1 MPVKRLM
8 KLPNTNPAG
17 LSQTEAVGFSLS
29 MIKHKEQ
36 RVGVF
41 VDVQNLY
48 YSAKNLFQA
57 KVNFGKLL
65 EEAVAGRRLVRA
77 MAYVVKGPQSVD
89 DNFFQAL
96 DKMGYEIK
104 SKELQ
109 VYAGGN
115 KKGDWDVGLV
125 IDAIRMAHNLDVVV
139 LASGDFAP
147 AVEYLQNNGV
157 MVEGA
162 AFGETSSSKLIDRLD
177 SFTDLSANKRKFL
190 IKY

>member
-1 MPVKRLM
+1 
-8 KLPNTNPAG
+8 
-17 LSQTEAVGFSLS
+17 

-41 VDVQNLY
+41 VDVQNMY

-57 KVNFGKLL
+57 KVNFGKIL
-65 EEAVAGRRLVRA
+65 EEAVAGRKLVRA
-77 MAYVVKGPQSVD
+77 LAYVIKAPNSIE
-89 DNFFQAL
+89 DNFFTAL
-96 DKMGYEIK
+96 DNLGFEIK
-104 SKELQ
+104 AKELQ

-125 IDAIRMAHNLDVVV
+125 IDAIRMSRNLDVVV
-139 LASGDFAP
+139 LVSGDGDYIP

-157 MVEGA
+157 MVEGM
-162 AFGETSSSKLIDRLD
+162 AFEETASTKLIEKVDD
-177 SFTDLSANKRKFL
+177 FTNLSSNKRKFL

>member
-1 MPVKRLM
+1 
-8 KLPNTNPAG
+8 
-17 LSQTEAVGFSLS
+17 

-57 KVNFGKLL
+57 KVNFAKVL
-65 EEAVAGRRLVRA
+65 EEAVAGRKLVRA
-77 MAYVVKGPQSVD
+77 VAYVIKAPNSLE

-96 DKMGYEIK
+96 DTMGYEIK
-104 SKELQ
+104 SKDLQ

-125 IDAIRMAHNLDVVV
+125 IDAIRMSRNLDVVILV
-139 LASGDFAP
+139 SGDGDYVP
-147 AVEYLQNNGV
+147 AVEFLQNNGV
-157 MVEGA
+157 MVEA
-162 AFGETSSSKLIDRLD
+162 VAFQETTSSKLIDQVD
-177 SFTDLSANKRKFL
+177 DFTNLSASKRKFL

>member
-1 MPVKRLM
+1 
-8 KLPNTNPAG
+8 
-17 LSQTEAVGFSLS
+17 

-48 YSAKNLFQA
+48 YSAKNLYQA
-57 KVNFGKLL
+57 KVNFGKVL
-65 EEAVAGRRLVRA
+65 EEAVAGRKLVRA
-77 MAYVVKGPQSVD
+77 VAYVIKAPNSLE

-96 DKMGYEIK
+96 DTMGYEIK
-104 SKELQ
+104 SKDLQ

-125 IDAIRMAHNLDVVV
+125 IDAIRMSRNLDVVILV
-139 LASGDFAP
+139 SGDGDYVP

-157 MVEGA
+157 MVEA
-162 AFGETSSSKLIDRLD
+162 VAFQETTSSKLIDKVD
-177 SFTDLSANKRKFL
+177 DFTNLSASKRKFL

>member
-1 MPVKRLM
+1 
-8 KLPNTNPAG
+8 
-17 LSQTEAVGFSLS
+17 

-57 KVNFGKLL
+57 KVNFAKVL
-65 EEAVAGRRLVRA
+65 EEAVAGRKLVRA
-77 MAYVVKGPQSVD
+77 VAYVIKAPNSLE

-96 DKMGYEIK
+96 DTMGYEIK
-104 SKELQ
+104 SKDLQ

-125 IDAIRMAHNLDVVV
+125 IDAIRMSRNLDVVV
-139 LASGDFAP
+139 LVSGDGDYVP
-147 AVEYLQNNGV
+147 AVEFLQNNGV
-157 MVEGA
+157 MVEA
-162 AFGETSSSKLIDRLD
+162 VAFQETTSSKLIDKVD
-177 SFTDLSANKRKFL
+177 DFTNLSASKRKFL

>member
-1 MPVKRLM
+1 
-8 KLPNTNPAG
+8 
-17 LSQTEAVGFSLS
+17 

-41 VDVQNLY
+41 VDVQNMY

-57 KVNFGKLL
+57 KVNFGKVL
-65 EEAVAGRRLVRA
+65 EETVAGRKLVRA
-77 MAYVVKGPQSVD
+77 LAYVIKAPNSIE
-89 DNFFQAL
+89 DNFFTAL
-96 DKMGYEIK
+96 DSLGFEIK
-104 SKELQ
+104 AKELQ

-125 IDAIRMAHNLDVVV
+125 IDAIRMSRNLDVVV
-139 LASGDFAP
+139 IVSGDGDYIP

-157 MVEGA
+157 MVEVA
-162 AFGETSSSKLIDRLD
+162 AFEETASSKLTEKADDFIN
-177 SFTDLSANKRKFL
+177 LSDNKRKFL

>member
-1 MPVKRLM
+1 
-8 KLPNTNPAG
+8 
-17 LSQTEAVGFSLS
+17 

-41 VDVQNLY
+41 VDVQNMY

-57 KVNFGKLL
+57 KVNFGKIL
-65 EEAVAGRRLVRA
+65 EEAVAGRKLVRA
-77 MAYVVKGPQSVD
+77 RAYAIKAPNSVD
-89 DNFFQAL
+89 DNFFTAL
-96 DKMGYEIK
+96 DNLGFEIK
-104 SKELQ
+104 AKELQ

-125 IDAIRMAHNLDVVV
+125 IDAIRMSRNLDVVV
-139 LASGDFAP
+139 LVSGDGDYIP

-157 MVEGA
+157 MVEGV
-162 AFGETSSSKLIDRLD
+162 AFEETASSKLIEKVDD
-177 SFTDLSANKRKFL
+177 FTNLSANKRKFL

>member
-1 MPVKRLM
+1 
-8 KLPNTNPAG
+8 
-17 LSQTEAVGFSLS
+17 

-57 KVNFGKLL
+57 KVNFAKVL
-65 EEAVAGRRLVRA
+65 EEAVAGRKLVRA
-77 MAYVVKGPQSVD
+77 VAYVIKAPNSLE

-96 DKMGYEIK
+96 DTMGYEIK
-104 SKELQ
+104 SKDLQ

-125 IDAIRMAHNLDVVV
+125 IDAIRMSRNLDVVV
-139 LASGDFAP
+139 LVSGDGDYVP
-147 AVEYLQNNGV
+147 AVEFLQNNGV
-157 MVEGA
+157 MVEA
-162 AFGETSSSKLIDRLD
+162 VAFQETTSSKLVDQVD
-177 SFTDLSANKRKFL
+177 DFTNLSASKRKFL

>member
-1 MPVKRLM
+1 
-8 KLPNTNPAG
+8 
-17 LSQTEAVGFSLS
+17 

-41 VDVQNLY
+41 VDVQNMY

-57 KVNFGKLL
+57 KVNFGKIL
-65 EEAVAGRRLVRA
+65 EEAVAGRKLVRA
-77 MAYVVKGPQSVD
+77 MAYVIKAPNSVE
-89 DNFFQAL
+89 DNFFTAL
-96 DKMGYEIK
+96 DNLGFEIK
-104 SKELQ
+104 AKELQ

-125 IDAIRMAHNLDVVV
+125 IDAIRMSRNLDVVV
-139 LASGDFAP
+139 LVSGDGDYIP

-157 MVEGA
+157 MVEGV
-162 AFGETSSSKLIDRLD
+162 AFEETASSKLIEKVDD
-177 SFTDLSANKRKFL
+177 FTNLSANKRKFL

>member
-1 MPVKRLM
+1 
-8 KLPNTNPAG
+8 
-17 LSQTEAVGFSLS
+17 

-57 KVNFGKLL
+57 KVNFGKVL
-65 EEAVAGRRLVRA
+65 EEAVAGRKLVRA
-77 MAYVVKGPQSVD
+77 VAYVIKAPNSLE

-96 DKMGYEIK
+96 DTMGYEIK
-104 SKELQ
+104 SKDLQ

-125 IDAIRMAHNLDVVV
+125 IDAIRMSRNLDVVILV
-139 LASGDFAP
+139 SGDGDYVP

-157 MVEGA
+157 MVEA
-162 AFGETSSSKLIDRLD
+162 VAFQETTSSKLIDKVD
-177 SFTDLSANKRKFL
+177 DFTNLSASKRKFL

>member
-1 MPVKRLM
+1 
-8 KLPNTNPAG
+8 
-17 LSQTEAVGFSLS
+17 

-48 YSAKNLFQA
+48 YSAKNLYQA
-57 KVNFGKLL
+57 KVNFAKVL
-65 EEAVAGRRLVRA
+65 EEAVAGRKLVRA
-77 MAYVVKGPQSVD
+77 VAYVIKAPNSLE

-96 DKMGYEIK
+96 DTMGYEIK
-104 SKELQ
+104 SKDLQ

-125 IDAIRMAHNLDVVV
+125 IDAIRMSRNLDVVILV
-139 LASGDFAP
+139 SGDGDYVP
-147 AVEYLQNNGV
+147 AVEFLQNNGV
-157 MVEGA
+157 MVEA
-162 AFGETSSSKLIDRLD
+162 VAFQETTSSKLIDKVD
-177 SFTDLSANKRKFL
+177 NFTNLSASKRKFL

>member
-1 MPVKRLM
+1 
-8 KLPNTNPAG
+8 
-17 LSQTEAVGFSLS
+17 

-57 KVNFGKLL
+57 KVNFAKVL
-65 EEAVAGRRLVRA
+65 EEAVAGRKLVRA
-77 MAYVVKGPQSVD
+77 VAYVIKAPNSLE

-96 DKMGYEIK
+96 DTMGYEIK
-104 SKELQ
+104 SKDLQ

-125 IDAIRMAHNLDVVV
+125 IDAIRMSRNLDVVV
-139 LASGDFAP
+139 LVYGDGDYVP
-147 AVEYLQNNGV
+147 AVEFLQNNGV
-157 MVEGA
+157 MVEA
-162 AFGETSSSKLIDRLD
+162 VAFQETTSSKLIDQVD
-177 SFTDLSANKRKFL
+177 DFINLSASKRKFL